1 MHSDL
6 AENTPSILYGEG
18 DRIKLLQKML
28 EALGDPDQAFKIVHL
43 AGTNGKGST
52 STMMAAV
59 LKAHNLRTGLFTSPH
74 LFTERE
80 SIQVNGTLISPKE
93 FKASLYQVHQA
104 ALLLGL
110 KPEED
115 LSQFETTFLIAM
127 VYFADLA
134 CDYVVLECGLGGLL
148 DATNAITFSD
158 YAIFTKIGL
167 DHIDLLGDN
176 LAEIVETKAGILR
189 PNQKAVVGPFQKE
202 GVEEQLETLAKAKG
216 ADLIKADLSLVES
229 ASPQVYQI
237 HLPNQPVFEVKLG
250 LKGSF
255 QKENLTTVMTWYAD
269 WLQDQKE
276 VPAVERVQQALKD
289 VSLAGRFE
297 KVQSDPLVILDAAH
311 NVDAMQQ
318 FVHSVKELY
327 PQQQVTVICGFL
339 KDKDVLEIVDELKQL
354 PADFLLTQPDHPERA
369 LEIDK
374 LAEIFK
380 DQEIAVQAFE
390 KPQEALVYA
399 QKELKAPIFVVGSF
413 YLIKT
418 VRSEFNFHAEE
429 NKPATNKKFADQ

>member
-1 MHSDL
+1 M
-6 AENTPSILYGEG
+6 
-18 DRIKLLQKML
+18 
-28 EALGDPDQAFKIVHL
+28 
-43 AGTNGKGST
+43 
-52 STMMAAV
+52 
-59 LKAHNLRTGLFTSPH
+59 
-74 LFTERE
+74 
-80 SIQVNGTLISPKE
+80 
-93 FKASLYQVHQA
+93 
-104 ALLLGL
+104 
-110 KPEED
+110 
-115 LSQFETTFLIAM
+115 
-127 VYFADLA
+127 
-134 CDYVVLECGLGGLL
+134 
-148 DATNAITFSD
+148 
-158 YAIFTKIGL
+158 
-167 DHIDLLGDN
+167 
-176 LAEIVETKAGILR
+176 
-189 PNQKAVVGPFQKE
+189 
-202 GVEEQLETLAKAKG
+202 
-216 ADLIKADLSLVES
+216 
-229 ASPQVYQI
+229 YQI

-276 VPAVERVQQALKD
+276 VPAVEGVQQALKD

-297 KVQSDPLVILDAAH
+297 RVQSDPLVILDAAH

-339 KDKDVLEIVDELKQL
+339 KDKDVLEMVDELKQL

-369 LEIDK
+369 LEVDK

-380 DQEIAVQAFE
+380 DQEIAAQAFE

-418 VRSEFNFHAEE
+418 VRSEFDFHAEE
-429 NKPATNKKFADQ
+429 NKPAANKKFADQ